1 MKKRLKKSST
11 DKSISGVC
19 GGIAEYFGISSLAV
33 RLIFI
38 LLPGANILIYLI
50 LVNTMADSPRSLY

>member
-1 MKKRLKKSST
+1 MKNKLKKSST

-19 GGIAEYFGISSLAV
+19 GGIAEHFGISSLAV
-33 RLIFI
+33 RLLFL

-50 LVNTMADSPRSLY
+50 LTNTMADNHPSLY

>member
-1 MKKRLKKSST
+1 MQNKLRKSYK

-19 GGIAEYFGISSLAV
+19 GGLAEFFGISSLAV

-38 LLPGANILIYLI
+38 FLPANLLIYII
-50 LVNTMADSPRSLY
+50 LANTMHDNPPSL

>member
-1 MKKRLKKSST
+1 LNKLKKSST

-33 RLIFI
+33 RLLFI
-38 LLPGANILIYLI
+38 LLPGVNILIYLI
-50 LVNTMADSPRSLY
+50 LTNTMADQPPSLY

>member
-1 MKKRLKKSST
+1 LNKLKKSST

-33 RLIFI
+33 RLLFI
-38 LLPGANILIYLI
+38 LLPGINILIYLI
-50 LVNTMADSPRSLY
+50 LTNTMADQPPSLY

>member
-1 MKKRLKKSST
+1 MNKKLRKSSK

-19 GGIAEYFGISSLAV
+19 GGIAEYFGVSSFSV

-38 LLPGANILIYLI
+38 LLPGANVLLYLI
-50 LVNTMADSPRSLY
+50 LANTMADSPPSLY